1 MIRFLGLGEHKNV
14 LMNKKIKRSYKD
26 TVFTDLFKQETYY
39 LQLLQTLHPEL
50 TGISSEDVR
59 LVTLKSVITNH
70 QYNDLSLL
78 VKDQHLILVEAQST
92 WSVNILIRIFLYLSD
107 TILEYINHKRIDMHN
122 RKRISLP
129 KLEFYVIY
137 TGRETVPETISLR
150 SDFFMDPEYPL
161 DLKVRV
167 ITTETDDIIGQYI
180 KFCHVM
186 DDKIEQNGKSQET
199 ARQTTRYCIENGILA
214 GYLKEREMEVIDIM
228 IMLFEQDFAEEMYG
242 RAQRDEGIEIGREEE
257 RKNTERERQ
266 RADAAEQEVLELKR
280 QLALAQNRGN
290 NGN

>member
-50 TGISSEDVR
+50 TEISSEDVS

-107 TILEYINHKRIDMHN
+107 TILEYINHKGIDMYN

-137 TGRETVPETISLR
+137 FGGETVPETISLR

-161 DLKVRV
+161 DLTVRV
-167 ITTETDDIIGQYI
+167 ITAETDDIIGQYI